1 MAQSTFFATFMGC
14 MVTEAFTIAQNG
26 NVLGLSSK
34 GIFLQVG
41 TYVLFITD
49 APYKSP
55 FNIYVPGFNRFMDSI
70 KQGEHF
76 EVTID
81 SINFTDSGARI
92 LKDNVETWT
101 PGPPLDIDTS
111 QTTRKKRVRLL
122 LDAIA
127 EIDPKKG
134 WIFLHTESDPAET
147 SLDFIKQRVW
157 EGTQQFTKGYRNREF
172 SQCQGAAENLIGL
185 GGGLT
190 PSGDDWLAGFFLY
203 LKRLS
208 LAENARPDFLR
219 ALGNT
224 MQDLAF
230 QKTTTISAN
239 RIMAAMRGWTEE
251 PFLEVIDTLFS
262 ADGEFDPELAGILV
276 RFGHSSGVDT
286 LMGISAAIDCE

>member
-1 MAQSTFFATFMGC
+1 
-14 MVTEAFTIAQNG
+14 MVTEAFTFAQNG
-26 NVLGLSSK
+26 KVLGLSSK

-147 SLDFIKQRVW
+147 YLDFIKQRVW
-157 EGTQQFTKGYRNREF
+157 EGTQQFTKGYRNRES
-172 SQCQGAAENLIGL
+172 SQCQGAAENIIGL

-219 ALGNT
+219 DLGNAL
-224 MQDLAF
+224 QDLAF

-239 RIMAAMRGWTEE
+239 RVMAAMRGWAEE

-262 ADGEFDPELAGILV
+262 ADGEFDPELAGTLV